1 MNLSSG
7 GLLIRFLPIIS
18 TSIIN
23 TQIVITEVLFDPEC
37 IGTNQEF
44 VEILNLGSF
53 AVDINGWALTDN
65 NSTDELFPEFSSLGA
80 GEFGVILEQDYTD
93 CFELVFPDEVN
104 IIFVDDNSI
113 GNGLGNSSDE
123 LFLINTLGDTVSEMS
138 WTNGITHGH
147 SLEKVVPEFENI
159 PENWRESINILGT
172 PGSENSVS
180 SQLIDVGVD
189 SVWIDPSI
197 PQENEIFDIFATFS
211 NFGLL
216 ETQFNILIDGDYIN
230 TVTIASFQS
239 VDLYLLSSSMGS
251 GTYQYIVQAQTMD
264 DFNPGNDSLL
274 LKVIVEFE
282 YGDVLI
288 NEIMYDPLTEN
299 PEWIELLNITSAALS
314 MNDWRINDRD
324 EFPQSGITTFAE
336 IPAFG
341 YSVVTEDTVYPGN
354 AFQSG
359 FPTLNNQEDHVY
371 LFDPSGKMID
381 HVFYQNWWGG
391 GDGYSLERITQ
402 FMDSNNRQ
410 NWGTCVSDSG
420 ATPGYQNSLFVEQI
434 SISGSITVN
443 PNPFSPDEDGFEDE
457 TIIMFK
463 TPFNQAYIHAVI
475 YDVRGREIVT
485 LYDQSSASEGIFRW
499 DGTMKS
505 GEVCKTGQYILILDA
520 SDSWT
525 NSTWRGD
532 ARIIVAKN
540 MK

>member
-180 SQLIDVGVD
+180 SQLIDVG
-189 SVWIDPSI
+189 
-197 PQENEIFDIFATFS
+197 
-211 NFGLL
+211 
-216 ETQFNILIDGDYIN
+216 
-230 TVTIASFQS
+230 
-239 VDLYLLSSSMGS
+239 
-251 GTYQYIVQAQTMD
+251 
-264 DFNPGNDSLL
+264 
-274 LKVIVEFE
+274 
-282 YGDVLI
+282 
-288 NEIMYDPLTEN
+288 
-299 PEWIELLNITSAALS
+299 
-314 MNDWRINDRD
+314 
-324 EFPQSGITTFAE
+324 
-336 IPAFG
+336 
-341 YSVVTEDTVYPGN
+341 
-354 AFQSG
+354 
-359 FPTLNNQEDHVY
+359 
-371 LFDPSGKMID
+371 
-381 HVFYQNWWGG
+381 
-391 GDGYSLERITQ
+391 
-402 FMDSNNRQ
+402 
-410 NWGTCVSDSG
+410 
-420 ATPGYQNSLFVEQI
+420 
-434 SISGSITVN
+434 
-443 PNPFSPDEDGFEDE
+443 
-457 TIIMFK
+457 
-463 TPFNQAYIHAVI
+463 
-475 YDVRGREIVT
+475 
-485 LYDQSSASEGIFRW
+485 
-499 DGTMKS
+499 
-505 GEVCKTGQYILILDA
+505 
-520 SDSWT
+520 
-525 NSTWRGD
+525 
-532 ARIIVAKN
+532 
-540 MK
+540 